1 MFRYVLVCTL
11 SVAAVGGA
19 LAQTAGQSGSQAR
32 QKTERGAAVDQK
44 TTTFIKQAAEGGRFE
59 VESSKLAEQQA
70 RSQDVKSFAQKM
82 IQDHTQANQQ
92 LANAAQQAGTSVPDV
107 ALTKKHATI
116 ISNLRERNGATFD
129 RAYADAQVTA
139 HQETVELFSDYSKQG
154 NNPEI
159 KQFAEQTLPK
169 LRQHLDMA
177 KDMRR
182 SVEGGAATGASGGGS
197 GSNQKKK

>member
-11 SVAAVGGA
+11 SVVAVGGA
-19 LAQTAGQSGSQAR
+19 LAQTTGQSGSQAR

-59 VESSKLAEQQA
+59 IESSKLAQQRG
-70 RSQDVKSFAQKM
+70 RSPEVKSFAEKM
-82 IQDHTQANQQ
+82 VHDHTQANKQ
-92 LANAAQQAGTSVPDV
+92 LADAAQKAGTTVPDV
-107 ALTKKHATI
+107 ALTKKHATTV
-116 ISNLRERNGATFD
+116 SNLRERSGAAFD

-139 HQETVELFSDYSKQG
+139 HQETVELFSTYSKQES
-154 NNPEI
+154 NPAI

-177 KDMRR
+177 KDMSR

-197 GSNQKKK
+197 GSNQKKN

>member
-1 MFRYVLVCTL
+1 V
-11 SVAAVGGA
+11 AVGGA
-19 LAQTAGQSGSQAR
+19 LAQTTGQSGSQAR
-32 QKTERGAAVDQK
+32 QKSERGAAVDQK
-44 TTTFIKQAAEGGRFE
+44 TTSFIKQAAEGGRFE
-59 VESSKLAEQQA
+59 IESSKLAEQQA

-92 LANAAQQAGTSVPDV
+92 LTEAAQQAGTSVPDV

-129 RAYADAQVTA
+129 RAYTDAQVTA
-139 HQETVELFSDYSKQG
+139 HQETVELFSGYSKQG
-154 NNPEI
+154 SNPDI

-177 KDMRR
+177 MDMRR
-182 SVEGGAATGASGGGS
+182 SLEGGAATGASGGGS